1 MERTSSQ
8 EAIEAQ
14 RIATE
19 KTEKVREEQSDTI
32 LDQLVAISTWQEEHQ
47 KEDNKHFEGI
57 RGILLN
63 VADQKTIE
71 DSVAKAVTITVNGK
85 LDKIKTHLDKQ
96 DELSTVIL
104 DALAELKKKIRPF
117 DNLRTWAMR
126 LVSGIIYLGMVLAA
140 LSGIL
145 LFFNQIT

>member
-104 DALAELKKKIRPF
+104 DALAELKKKILPF